1 MEILTMSN
9 EGTSEYCCNAV
20 KIGEITPIPGKDKIA
35 TTIVN
40 GEVIVIRK
48 DQVKEGDI
56 LFYASNEC
64 QLNSTFLSLNNLF
77 EISERDR
84 NANAEEVN
92 ALMAEG
98 KVDEAKSKVGYFN
111 KYGRVRMIKLGG
123 VLSMGY
129 LFSVDELAKFCPE
142 VKTLNLEEI
151 LNQDFDT
158 VGGELFVKAYVPP
171 IKEKKN
177 KKGTGPKKDKIEKF
191 DRMIPGQFVFHYD
204 TAPLQK
210 NMYKISPLDMV
221 TISVKMHGTS
231 AIYSNIQTKFPIK
244 LPWYKKIVN
253 FFKKDYFPTF
263 YVGYDVIYSSR
274 KVIKNKS
281 VNPKVT
287 DGYYNKDVWREYYDI
302 LKDKIPF
309 DVSLYGE
316 ICGFSGEKAIQK
328 GYDYKCKPGE
338 NILMIYRITT
348 NTEDGKKYEWE
359 PNEVVDF
366 VLKLTREH
374 IELQGKI
381 VPLPVIYQGTL
392 KDLYPEVSTFE
403 HWHENILLK
412 LQEDKNFLMEELEP
426 MCNNKVPRE
435 GICLRINYDKTPE
448 CFKLKCK
455 KFLEKEAK
463 NIDKGDIDIEMIN
476 NSEIDSN

>member
-1 MEILTMSN
+1 MEILTMSK

-20 KIGEITPIPGKDKIA
+20 KIGEITPIPNRDKIA
-35 TTIVN
+35 TTVVN

-48 DQVKEGDI
+48 DQVREGDI

-77 EISERDR
+77 EFSERDR

-92 ALMAEG
+92 ALIEEG
-98 KVDEAKSKVGYFN
+98 KIDEAKSKVGYFN

-129 LFSVDELAKFCPE
+129 LFSVDELARFCPE

-151 LNQDFDT
+151 LNKDFDT
-158 VGGELFVKAYVPP
+158 VNGELFVKAYVPP
-171 IKEKKN
+171 VKEKEH
-177 KKGTGPKKDKIEKF
+177 KKGSNPKKDKIEKF
-191 DRMIPGQFVFHYD
+191 DRMIPGQFAFHYD

-210 NMYKISPLDMV
+210 NMYKISPLNMV

-231 AIYSNIQTKFPIK
+231 AIYSNIKTKFPIK
-244 LPWYKKIVN
+244 LPWYKKVIN
-253 FFKKDYFPTF
+253 FFKEETFPT
-263 YVGYDVIYSSR
+263 YYIKYDVVYSSR
-274 KVIKNKS
+274 KVIKNKNI
-281 VNPKVT
+281 NPEVT
-287 DGYYNKDVWREYYDI
+287 EGYYKRDVWEEYYQI
-302 LKDKIPF
+302 LKDIIPQ
-309 DVSLYGE
+309 DVTLYGE
-316 ICGFSGEKAIQK
+316 ICGYSGNTPIQK
-328 GYDYKCKPGE
+328 GYDYGCNPEE
-338 NILMIYRITT
+338 NVLMIYRITT
-348 NTEDGKKYEWE
+348 NIQDGKKYEWE
-359 PNEVVDF
+359 PTEVVDY
-366 VLKLTREH
+366 VLKLTYDH
-374 IELQGKI
+374 PELKNKI
-381 VPLPVIYQGTL
+381 IPLPIIYSGTL

-403 HWHENILLK
+403 HWHEDILLK
-412 LQEDKNFLMEELEP
+412 LQEDKNFFMEELEP

-435 GICLRINYDKTPE
+435 GICLRINFDKTPE

-463 NIDKGDIDIEMIN
+463 NIDKGDVDIEMIN